1 VKRFVIA
8 GVTLAGLAASSPSRA
23 AEWNAG
29 LVTGVCGTG
38 TDREYWQHTCWFNGL
53 RADVLFGRES
63 SRDFA
68 LGPHV
73 DITTAGFDD
82 ARFGGGASLLV
93 PTHPIV
99 PVVLSG
105 GGYAR
110 KSEFGW
116 EPGLAGFA
124 FAGTR
129 SYNYHSGYG
138 VAAGLLVGL
147 QYGLGD
153 SRESAIVIA
162 LQLDGQILLLPFV
175 AGYQL
180 LRGPA
185 YK

>member
-1 VKRFVIA
+1 MK
-8 GVTLAGLAASSPSRA
+8 LAIVASLTMSALAASSTSHA

-38 TDREYWQHTCWFNGL
+38 TEREYWQHTCWFNGL

-63 SRDFA
+63 ARDFA
-68 LGPHV
+68 LGPTL

-82 ARFGGGASLLV
+82 VRFGSGASLLI
-93 PTHPIV
+93 PIHPIV
-99 PVVLSG
+99 PIIVSG

-110 KSEFGW
+110 KSELGW
-116 EPGLAGFA
+116 EPGIESFTFVGS
-124 FAGTR
+124 R
-129 SYNYHSGYG
+129 SFNYHASYG
-138 VAAGLLVGL
+138 IAAGLVLGF

-153 SRESAIVIA
+153 SRESAISIA

-185 YK
+185 YD